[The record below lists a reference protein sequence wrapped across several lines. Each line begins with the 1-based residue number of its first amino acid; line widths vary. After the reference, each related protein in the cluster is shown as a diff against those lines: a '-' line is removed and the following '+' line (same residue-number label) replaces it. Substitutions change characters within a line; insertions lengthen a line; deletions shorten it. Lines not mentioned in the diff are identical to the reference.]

1 MHRFNSGEFS
11 TMHLFFLNFYFWDK
25 SAIQINIFF
34 FLRRLPSHQ
43 TDFYF
48 YSTLSFI
55 RQTENKCLFDRKIT
69 NCFCL
74 YDIFKC
80 FYNPAPFFDWW
91 KSSLFHLM
99 SCDHTFDK
107 SKTSKYWWIK
117 RNCHAD
123 LHVHMFLKA
132 EGRSSTKNAK
142 ITTL

>member
-34 FLRRLPSHQ
+34 FWGGYQAIKQIFIFIQLFL
-43 TDFYF
+43 
-48 YSTLSFI
+48 LSG
-55 RQTENKCLFDRKIT
+55 RQKINVCLTEKIT

-91 KSSLFHLM
+91 KSSLFYLM